1 MSKFVL
7 AREKGANKLPGSAVA
22 LVRSQDPALDGLFLC
37 TVREEGE
44 SSSDDEKP
52 HGKRRKRQDKKAD
65 IEAALS
71 KMPHAAVAAKRFAD
85 SEKIPS
91 TIGKKRKRTS
101 AVGDVESSDDEHEE
115 PPPKRSA
122 TAAPSAKADFIKL
135 PIGSTFEPLPCVKPE
150 WRTTGYGA
158 GKSGS
163 GKSVYAANII
173 RRYVQL
179 FPDRPVYGV
188 CKTKLKDD
196 PAYKDLPIQQVPI
209 SFFMT
214 AVDIKK
220 SFGDSGCFVLFDD
233 WDSLEPEEIKVI
245 QGIIADIL
253 NLGRKLQISCYVTS
267 HLLTNYNQTR
277 GIIHEADNI
286 TLFPQSCMY
295 QSLYYLCNKL
305 GVPKEVIARLK
316 GKGRW
321 ITLHNSQ
328 PTFVLSETEA
338 EMI

>member
-7 AREKGANKLPGSAVA
+7 AREKGAQKLPGTPVA

-37 TVREEGE
+37 TVREDGE
-44 SSSDDEKP
+44 SSDEDGKP
-52 HGKRRKRQDKKAD
+52 HKRRRPNKKAD
-65 IEAALS
+65 IDAALS
-71 KMPHAAVAAKRFAD
+71 KMPHAAVAAAKAAAAE
-85 SEKIPS
+85 SVAVPS
-91 TIGKKRKRTS
+91 KKRKRAGTGDPTEPDEDSDTEAS
-101 AVGDVESSDDEHEE
+101 AA
-115 PPPKRSA
+115 PKS
-122 TAAPSAKADFIKL
+122 TAATPSAKADFMKL
-135 PIGSTFEPLPCVKPE
+135 PIGSIFEPLPSVKPE
-150 WRTTGYGA
+150 WRTTGYAA

-173 RRYVQL
+173 RRYSQL

-196 PAYKDLPIQQVPI
+196 PAYAHLQIKQVPV
-209 SFFMT
+209 SFFMGV
-214 AVDIKK
+214 VDIKK
-220 SFGDSGCFVLFDD
+220 AFGTDGCFVLFDD
-233 WDSLEPEEIKVI
+233 WDSFEPDEIKAI
-245 QGIIADIL
+245 QGVIADVL

-286 TLFPQSCMY
+286 TLFPQACMY

-328 PTFVLSETEA
+328 PTFVLSENEA